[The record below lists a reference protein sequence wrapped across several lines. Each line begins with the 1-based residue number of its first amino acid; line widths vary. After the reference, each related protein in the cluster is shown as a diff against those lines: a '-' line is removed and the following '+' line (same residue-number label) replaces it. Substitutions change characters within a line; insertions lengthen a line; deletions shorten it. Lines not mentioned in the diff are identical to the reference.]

1 MRFLLRPHAVNGQ
14 LTLQSRLGQVGV
26 RRSTQ
31 ISATRPGT
39 LVQRL
44 APRVPRTN
52 RRLQIRLTADPWL
65 PTPQTNLLWVGAK
78 VNWVN
83 KLNRVYR
90 RIRPLLPL
98 GPELIVVKSQLGSE
112 SSRSQRLMP
121 ILRGREFLLRPQAVS
136 QLILQSRLRQMEVR
150 SSTPISV
157 TTLGTLTRKLAL
169 RVLRTNRRFQPRLI
183 MEPRSPT
190 QQTNPRWAGHRANWV
205 NVSNCH
211 RTRNRPFPPRV
222 PELIV
227 GQRQQSNESSRT
239 RTLMPNPGAVLPA
252 REPGANPSV
261 TGLRVRTRTT
271 CCGSRAPRRESRST
285 RVRGRKCG
293 RTASAAWK
301 SISERGGCW
310 SGATWTA
317 I

>member
-1 MRFLLRPHAVNGQ
+1 MRFLLRPHAVSGQ
-14 LTLQSRLGQVGV
+14 LTLQSRLRQVGV

-52 RRLQIRLTADPWL
+52 RRLQIQLTADPWL
-65 PTPQTNLLWVGAK
+65 PTPQTNPLSEGAK
-78 VNWVN
+78 VNWIN

-98 GPELIVVKSQLGSE
+98 GPELIVVKSQRGSE
-112 SSRSQRLMP
+112 SSRSQRLVP
-121 ILRGREFLLRPQAVS
+121 ILRGRDFLLRPQAVS
-136 QLILQSRLRQMEVR
+136 QLMLQSRLRQMEVR
-150 SSTPISV
+150 SSTPMSV
-157 TTLGTLTRKLAL
+157 TRLGTLTRKPAL

-205 NVSNCH
+205 DVSNCH
-211 RTRNRPFPPRV
+211 RTRNRPFPPRD

-239 RTLMPNPGAVLPA
+239 RTLMRNPGAVLPA

-261 TGLRVRTRTT
+261 TGPRGRTRTT
-271 CCGSRAPRRESRST
+271 CCGFRERRRGSRSI
-285 RVRGRKCG
+285 RVWGRKCG
-293 RTASAAWK
+293 RTALVAWK
-301 SISERGGCW
+301 SICGHGGSG
-310 SGATWTA
+310 SGATGTA
-317 I
+317 T